1 MLDNIEA
8 NLDDANDYME
18 KAETQLQHAQELHE
32 KSRSKTCCMLVCIA
46 IVFIILFLWLFK
58 VI

>member
-18 KAETQLQHAQELHE
+18 KAEEQLGDAKELH
-32 KSRSKTCCMLVCIA
+32 KKGQ
-46 IVFIILFLWLFK
+46 K
-58 VI
+58 